1 MQSGDQLQTQ
11 QRVSERGTPEF
22 SVSVRENDRGK
33 LRVMQGYHKS
43 RKRQIKGKERK
54 QDWGTDGE
62 KKDGKIIKAESDKE
76 KKGKG

>member
-1 MQSGDQLQTQ
+1 
-11 QRVSERGTPEF
+11 
-22 SVSVRENDRGK
+22 
-33 LRVMQGYHKS
+33 MQGYHKS